1 MNRGYIRLWRK
12 LEDSVVF
19 ADPHLLQLFMWCLMR
34 ATHRT
39 YTVPVRTGRGQTTVT
54 LKPGQFIFG
63 RNVAA
68 KALRCPPSTIRYR
81 LDSLR
86 KRKMLDIQPDTHY
99 SVVTIVNWQLY
110 QQEAPALGQATGQA
124 LGQATDTYKNNKNK
138 RLTAAPAED
147 AGSPSK
153 NEKILGYDTVGRP
166 LYAEPEKAA
175 R

>member
-1 MNRGYIRLWRK
+1 
-12 LEDSVVF
+12 
-19 ADPHLLQLFMWCLMR
+19 
-34 ATHRT
+34 
-39 YTVPVRTGRGQTTVT
+39 
-54 LKPGQFIFG
+54 
-63 RNVAA
+63 
-68 KALRCPPSTIRYR
+68 
-81 LDSLR
+81 
-86 KRKMLDIQPDTHY
+86 MLDIQPDTHY

-110 QQEAPALGQATGQA
+110 QQDAPALGQATGQA
-124 LGQATDTYKNNKNK
+124 LRQATDTYKNNKNK